1 MKKILLVL
9 LLPIIKLSE
18 KEGIKINNID
28 TDYLKVT
35 IFNNCDYE
43 LSIKNQYDYK
53 YIIYKNI
60 NDIDTLQE
68 NTFYIFIMYTN
79 NKPSSRFISI
89 SNNYNE
95 LYSLKKDNNSFL
107 LKKNENITLTFP
119 IQKYKEA
126 DFYKNYY
133 NSKTKFFNYLLLPK
147 KSVYKI
153 NIIYKYKKEGNSKI
167 LSSNHIYLKT

>member
-60 NDIDTLQE
+60 NDIDIDTLQE

-107 LKKNENITLTFP
+107 LKKNENSLSKNIKKLIFTKITIIVKQNFLITS
-119 IQKYKEA
+119 
-126 DFYKNYY
+126 YY
-133 NSKTKFFNYLLLPK
+133 QRNLFIK
-147 KSVYKI
+147 
-153 NIIYKYKKEGNSKI
+153 
-167 LSSNHIYLKT
+167 